1 LDLHFKCTQ
10 CGKCCQNLKL
20 PLTVSEAVDW
30 LRTGHAVQIICE
42 ALPWLEEPAAHDRK
56 AAHRRR
62 RSFATMSGSMPA
74 RVVVMLAANLAGR
87 CPNLQPDMRCGI
99 YERRPLVCRIYPA
112 EINPLLR
119 LDPAKKVC
127 PPEAWTVDHPLM
139 QRDGAVADDGVRENI
154 HQFRDSDARN
164 VEVKRRLCA
173 ALRLNCAALA
183 DEGFVVY
190 SPDGA
195 VLLTEL
201 VRAVDHPDSER
212 VETQW
217 QFISNR
223 AETIDSLAVLGA
235 VGAHIC
241 ERDKTPYEYLG
252 FHSPSTAAASLH
264 T

>member
-1 LDLHFKCTQ
+1 MDLHFKCTQ

-20 PLTVSEAVDW
+20 PLTVPEAMDW
-30 LRTGHAVQIICE
+30 LTTGHAVQIICE
-42 ALPWLEEPAAHDRK
+42 AMPWLEEPAADDGK

-62 RSFATMSGSMPA
+62 RSFATMSGSMPT

-87 CPNLQPDMRCGI
+87 CPNLQTDMRCGI

-112 EINPLLR
+112 EINPFLQ
-119 LDPAKKVC
+119 LDPAKKAC
-127 PPEAWTVDHPLM
+127 PPEAWTVDHPVI
-139 QRDGAVADDGVRENI
+139 QRDGRVADDRVRENI
-154 HQFRDSDARN
+154 HQFRDTDAGHA
-164 VEVKRRLCA
+164 EVKRRVCA
-173 ALRLNCAALA
+173 ALGLNSAALA

-195 VLLTEL
+195 ALLTEL
-201 VRAVDHPDSER
+201 VRAVDSPDGEAI
-212 VETQW
+212 EAQW

-235 VGAHIC
+235 VGTHIR

-252 FHSPSTAAASLH
+252 FHSPSTAVASLP